1 MNLFPLLV
9 VNSKFSFTFTSYCLQ
24 NTHNDHIVKSN
35 YDVRMI
41 NHKSRFKQ
49 AWENPYLNIVN

>member
-1 MNLFPLLV
+1 MNPFPLLV

-49 AWENPYLNIVN
+49 A